1 MRAGRH
7 ARTALAVVAATLVVV
22 AGPVVDPASA
32 TPTPTP
38 TPSPSASASPQP
50 IASKIKDAKAEV
62 QALEEQVSEV
72 AEDYED
78 AAQALEEGK
87 DRLKS
92 LRDDISGQQK
102 KVDALAEQVRAIA
115 LRQFRNR
122 DVDTTVQIFTSGD
135 PDTLLDRLSTA
146 SKVDQDMADT
156 LAEHEAEQA
165 NLNDMK
171 STADAEVSA
180 LADQEQKLAEVKQ
193 DLQDKAD
200 AAQALVLQ
208 LTEQQRAEL
217 EAAEGGT
224 STFDA
229 SELDSATVNAKI
241 IAAIKYATSKVPN
254 SQYVWGASGPNG
266 FDCSGLMLASYRS
279 VGISLPHSSRS
290 QASVGRAV
298 SKDELKPGDLIFWY
312 HPIHHVGMYIGNGKI
327 VHARN
332 TRSDLVIQTLAS
344 YPAPWAGARRVIG

>member
-1 MRAGRH
+1 MQAGRH
-7 ARTALAVVAATLVVV
+7 ARTALAVAAATLVVV
-22 AGPVVDPASA
+22 AGPFADPASA
-32 TPTPTP
+32 APTPTPTP
-38 TPSPSASASPQP
+38 TPSAQP
-50 IASKIKDAKAEV
+50 IAAKIKDAKAQVEE
-62 QALEEQVSEV
+62 LEKQVSEV
-72 AEDYED
+72 GEDYEV
-78 AAQALEEGK
+78 AAAALEENK

-92 LRDDISGQQK
+92 LKSDISRQQK
-102 KVDALAEQVRAIA
+102 LVDTLAEQVRVIA
-115 LRQFRNR
+115 LRQFQNR

-146 SKVDQDMADT
+146 NKVDQDMIDT
-156 LAEHEAEQA
+156 LAQHEAEQA
-165 NLNDMK
+165 NLTDMT
-171 STADAEVSA
+171 STADAEVAA
-180 LADQEQKLAEVKQ
+180 LAEQEQKLAAMKK
-193 DLQDKAD
+193 DLQDKVD

-208 LTEQQRAEL
+208 LTDQQRAEL
-217 EAAEGGT
+217 EAAEGGR

-229 SELDSATVNAKI
+229 SELDETTVNAKI

-254 SQYVWGASGPNG
+254 GQYVWGASGPTG
-266 FDCSGLMLASYRS
+266 FDCSGLMLAAYRS
-279 VGISLPHSSRS
+279 VGIGLPHSSRA
-290 QASVGRAV
+290 QANVGRAV